1 MKKFPKISFLATLL
15 LLSVDTFAQS
25 GMEEYFYASGK
36 IKVVV
41 AVAAVLLIGI
51 VVYLVALDRR
61 LKKLEKK
68 K

>member
-41 AVAAVLLIGI
+41 AVAAVVLIGI
-51 VVYLVALDRR
+51 VVYLVSLDRR
-61 LKKLEKK
+61 LKNLEKK

>member
-1 MKKFPKISFLATLL
+1 MKKFPKISFLSTLL

-41 AVAAVLLIGI
+41 AVAAVVLIGI
-51 VVYLVALDRR
+51 VVYLVSLDRR
-61 LKKLEKK
+61 LKNLEKK

>member
-41 AVAAVLLIGI
+41 AVAAVVLIGI

>member
-41 AVAAVLLIGI
+41 AVAAVVLIGM

>member
-36 IKVVV
+36 IRVVI
-41 AVAAVLLIGI
+41 AVAAVVLMGI
-51 VVYLVALDRR
+51 VVYLVSLERR